1 MLIHEQN
8 PPTDLTIFVKRAK
21 ITKDKEHKVIPDP
34 MFDPLNETNIDRS
47 TAISFQV
54 KEGDYIQV
62 ISPTGR
68 QCSDFVAFDTAKLD
82 KKIEKGLDWQTTRT
96 FMGSTFP
103 GPGLFSKFYDTDHEP
118 LIEVI
123 RDTVGKHDT
132 FNLACTSKYYEDAG
146 YFGHP
151 NCSDNLNSF
160 YGKIWSSKKERLACN
175 KSFF

>member
-1 MLIHEQN
+1 MSSNSSPERFSILEHACIVN
-8 PPTDLTIFVKRAK
+8 
-21 ITKDKEHKVIPDP
+21 DKELSVIPDP
-34 MFDPLNETNIDRS
+34 VFDPKYEKNIDRA

-96 FMGSTFP
+96 FMASTFP

-132 FNLACTSKYYEDAG
+132 FNLACTCLLYTSPSPRDATLSRM
-146 YFGHP
+146 P
-151 NCSDNLNSF
+151 
-160 YGKIWSSKKERLACN
+160 ACA
-175 KSFF
+175 